1 MPSIIP
7 RSANIAGAVLLVGLA
22 LGALAPVQA
31 QQTEPGLGKSFGG
44 LQVDGDQPIS
54 IESNQLVVDDAKAV
68 ATFTGNVQVE
78 QGETELRT
86 GRLVVT
92 YKKDETGGSQPAG
105 GGGLPGGS
113 NQIERLEASEKV
125 YVKSADQVATAD
137 QADFDM
143 GTQVVV
149 MRGNVVLTQGQNVA
163 EGCRLTIQMDTGL
176 ARLESAC
183 DGGAETGGR
192 VRLMLTPGAG
202 QATN

>member
-1 MPSIIP
+1 MRSNVPS
-7 RSANIAGAVLLVGLA
+7 RVVIAGAGLVLGLVMGMPA
-22 LGALAPVQA
+22 VA

-54 IESNQLVVDDAKAV
+54 IESNELVVDDAKAV

-92 YKKDETGGSQPAG
+92 YKKDNSGGNQSAG

-137 QADFDM
+137 RADFDM
-143 GTQVVV
+143 ASEIVV

-176 ARLESAC
+176 ARLESSC
-183 DGGAETGGR
+183 DGGGGTGGR
-192 VRLMLTPGAG
+192 VRLMLTPGAD

>member
-1 MPSIIP
+1 MRSFIS
-7 RSANIAGAVLLVGLA
+7 RSAIIASAALLAGLA
-22 LGALAPVQA
+22 VGSPVGA
-31 QQTEPGLGKSFGG
+31 QQTEPGLGQSFGG

-54 IESNQLVVDDAKAV
+54 IESNQLVVDDAQAI

-92 YKKDETGGSQPAG
+92 YKKDESADGQASRG

-143 GTQVVV
+143 TSQVVV

-176 ARLESAC
+176 ARLESSC
-183 DGGAETGGR
+183 DGVDTGGR

>member
-22 LGALAPVQA
+22 LGALAPAQA

-92 YKKDETGGSQPAG
+92 YKNDETGGSQPAG

-143 GTQVVV
+143 GTQIVV

-183 DGGAETGGR
+183 DGSAETGGR